1 MNKIGMVNV
10 FKVHQHSQETDSMQ
24 GNNQITTKIRIMISA
39 MKKEHASLKHNN
51 KVGEN
56 AVGENHLLV
65 FREDLTEVAMFQ
77 LRPNAI

>member
-24 GNNQITTKIRIMISA
+24 GNNQINTKIRIMISA

-56 AVGENHLLV
+56 AVGKTTFWCLGKTSLKWQC
-65 FREDLTEVAMFQ
+65 FS
-77 LRPNAI
+77 